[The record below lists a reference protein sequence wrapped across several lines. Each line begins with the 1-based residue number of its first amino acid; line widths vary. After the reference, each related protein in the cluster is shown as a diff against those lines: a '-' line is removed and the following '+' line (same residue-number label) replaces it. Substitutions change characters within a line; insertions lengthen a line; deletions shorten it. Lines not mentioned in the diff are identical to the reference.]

1 MEKTFY
7 DKDELIKELTDLAS
21 SRKFVFRGYSIQDQ
35 LKPNIIRNNATD
47 IELEL
52 LYQFEKYANQYIS
65 ANNPIDLLSYA
76 QHFGLSTRLLDFTY
90 NPFVA
95 LYFALFKAKPNNAS
109 NPDDNKYYY
118 IRYCDLDDNI
128 CLEEIPII
136 NEGQFFTS
144 LSMAEK
150 CSNLFKTLDVVYNKN
165 EENSVFNKQ
174 TFIKTINHM
183 ARNKENPLYDVNT
196 VSEKIDKYKILLIDP
211 NQSNQRIIM
220 QQGLFMICFSLDPT
234 KHRLII
240 ENNTHLIKID
250 KRIRDELQMYLNTI
264 GINAFRLMPDLTS
277 VCEAVERQV
286 KEKRN
291 KKSNLFKKAIVTNR
305 DKLEFGQ

>member
-7 DKDELIKELTDLAS
+7 DKDGLIRELTDLAS
-21 SRKFVFRGYSIQDQ
+21 RRKFVFRGYSIQDQ

-65 ANNPIDLLSYA
+65 ANNPIDFLSYA

-109 NPDDNKYYY
+109 NPDDNEYYY
-118 IRYCDLDDNI
+118 IRYCDIEDNI

-165 EENSVFNKQ
+165 EEYSVFNKQ
-174 TFIKTINHM
+174 TFLNTIRHM
-183 ARNKENPLYDVNT
+183 ARNEKNPQYDVNT
-196 VSEKIDKYKILLIDP
+196 VSEKIDKNKILLIDP

-220 QQGLFMICFSLDPT
+220 QQGLFMICFSLDPK
-234 KHRLII
+234 KHRQII

-250 KRIRDELQMYLNTI
+250 KSIRDELQIYLNTI

-291 KKSNLFKKAIVTNR
+291 KKSNLFKKTIVAN
-305 DKLEFGQ
+305 